1 MPKRRRSPSLPPYLD
16 GGALPPLRWPER
28 RRPSPVVAQAEA
40 PSLPAGF
47 GDAEPN
53 GGGSRGGW
61 HERVGAA
68 LHLAVALILRG
79 YRRGGGV
86 GACRG
91 RRGGC
96 HRRYQRRRGRPNLGL
111 IAFQG
116 LGHVDVEVEP

>member
-28 RRPSPVVAQAEA
+28 RRPSPVAAQAEA

-61 HERVGAA
+61 HESVGAA

-79 YRRGGGV
+79 YRRGVVLVLVAVDEEDAIGDTSAAV
-86 GACRG
+86 ED
-91 RRGGC
+91 
-96 HRRYQRRRGRPNLGL
+96 PVLGSL
-111 IAFQG
+111 LSKVWG
-116 LGHVDVEVEP
+116 T